1 MVSRGRTHRQAP
13 IATPILTPR
22 SSSML
27 SPHVLSAPAGPG
39 QEGEHT
45 AGCDAGGALPEYQPW
60 LPALPAAAEADAAL
74 CL

>member
-1 MVSRGRTHRQAP
+1 
-13 IATPILTPR
+13 
-22 SSSML
+22 ML

-45 AGCDAGGALPEYQPW
+45 AGRDAGGALPEYQPW